1 MLVSSPGLV
10 LYAEVLLFIQ
20 YIYSLNLTD
29 DELPQ
34 NVDGVNLAEIGLVKP
49 TADELPLH
57 PILVKV
63 WKNNILNELIAETSY
78 FLCED

>member
-10 LYAEVLLFIQ
+10 LYAEVLLFTQ

-34 NVDGVNLAEIGLVKP
+34 NIDGVNLAEIGLVKP
-49 TADELPLH
+49 TNEELPFH

-63 WKNNILNELIAETSY
+63 
-78 FLCED
+78 